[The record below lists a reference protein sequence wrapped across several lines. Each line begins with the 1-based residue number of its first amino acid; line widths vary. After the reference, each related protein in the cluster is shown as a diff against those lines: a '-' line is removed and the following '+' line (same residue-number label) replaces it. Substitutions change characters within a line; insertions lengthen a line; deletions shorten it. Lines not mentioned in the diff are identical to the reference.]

1 MTKPKKSAEAA
12 PVYTTLLDELSATG
26 CAADF
31 PAPETEVVNVW
42 KIACDGGEGAL
53 GHPRIWIAIPQDEGV
68 ADCGY
73 CDKRYINENFI
84 EKLKS

>member
-1 MTKPKKSAEAA
+1 MTKPKQSAEAA
-12 PVYTTLLDELSATG
+12 PVYVTLLDELSATG
-26 CAADF
+26 CAADY

-84 EKLKS
+84 EKLKG

>member
-84 EKLKS
+84 EKLKG

>member
-26 CAADF
+26 CAADY

-53 GHPRIWIAIPQDEGV
+53 GHPRIWIAIPRDEGV

-84 EKLKS
+84 EKLKG